1 MSYKISSKLIKPLVV
16 LIIIGISIPSFIA
29 YFQQRSMVN
38 RLLKDETESALY
50 ELTQK
55 LETSEEAISL
65 LKEASKKNYLRITR
79 AVSFI
84 IQQNSS
90 MTSTDNMTRLAKII
104 NVDELHVTDEKGVLR
119 WGNVPG
125 FFGFD
130 FNTSDQTKPFL
141 PMLSDQSFELAQD
154 PAERG
159 VDKTLFQYI
168 SVPRKDR
175 PGIVQIGVAPT
186 ELQSLIESSDIKK
199 HIQTIKIREGGFGVI
214 LSDKGLIT
222 AHPDTSFI
230 GKEAKEINIDFSL
243 LSSDKGSFNYKNQG
257 STYLAY
263 YEKSGENWVIASA
276 KIKDF
281 TGPLTSLLFIIII
294 SISITS
300 LVIIALTL
308 RLTKSIILN
317 PLTSINNR
325 LLEISRG
332 EGDLTQTL
340 NINTQ
345 DEFNELA
352 QSFNEFVEQI
362 RLIIFEVKKQ
372 SDDLYNVSNSV
383 YQTTNNLSGLASEL
397 NQQTQVASAAS
408 EEVSSNSNTIASA
421 VEQTS
426 QNIDNISQSADNMSS
441 NMNSVASSAEHTANN
456 VTQVSQ
462 LISKLQ
468 DNTEKTQKAMENV
481 LNMVNVTASSINQIN
496 GNIIEISK
504 NTQNANQVSNNANN
518 QAKLTSETMI
528 ELQKTAQEI
537 GKIIKV
543 INAIADQTN
552 MLALNATIEAASAGD
567 AGKGFA
573 VVANEVK
580 ALAKQTS
587 EATER
592 IAEQIDMVQKA
603 TNHSVNS
610 MNKITETIF
619 ELTHINSNIAQSI
632 EIQSQTISEIN
643 QSVKQVL
650 EETGKV
656 EEYAL
661 KNNQL
666 ANEVSVNTNQANTG
680 VRNIAKETTGT
691 AESAKQVA
699 KNINEISLG
708 VKDISRSTTEISTG
722 ISEISSTMSSIARVS
737 ESTAQDAEKNQIAAN
752 QLKSISEIIYNLVK
766 KFKV

>member
-29 YFQQRSMVN
+29 YFQQRGMVN
-38 RLLKDETESALY
+38 RMMKEETQSALY
-50 ELTQK
+50 ELVQK
-55 LETSEEAISL
+55 LETSEQAISL

-84 IQQNSS
+84 IQQNPS
-90 MTSTDNMTRLAKII
+90 MTNTDNMTRLAKII
-104 NVDELHVTDEKGVLR
+104 NVDELHVTDEQGVLR

-141 PMLSDQSFELAQD
+141 PMLTDNSFELAQD

-168 SVPRKDR
+168 SVSRRDR
-175 PGIVQIGVAPT
+175 AGIVQIGVAPT

-199 HIQTIKIREGGFGVI
+199 HIQTIKIRESGYGVI
-214 LSDKGLIT
+214 LSDKGIIT
-222 AHPDTSFI
+222 AHPDTSYI
-230 GKEAKEINIDFSL
+230 GKESKEVNIDLSL
-243 LSSDKGSFNYKNQG
+243 LSSNQGSFKYKNQG
-257 STYLAY
+257 TLYLAY

-276 KIKDF
+276 KISDF
-281 TGPLTSLLFIIII
+281 TGPLTGLLIIIII
-294 SISITS
+294 SIALTS
-300 LVIIALTL
+300 LVIIALTMK
-308 RLTKSIILN
+308 LTKSIIIK
-317 PLTSINNR
+317 PLTSINDR

-340 NINTQ
+340 NINTH
-345 DEFNELA
+345 DEFHDLA

-362 RLIIFEVKKQ
+362 RSIIFEVKRQ
-372 SDDLYNVSNSV
+372 SDDLYQISNTV
-383 YQTTNNLSGLASEL
+383 YQTTNNLSSLASEL

-421 VEQTS
+421 VEETS
-426 QNIDNISQSADNMSS
+426 QNIDNISHSADHMSS
-441 NMNSVASSAEHTANN
+441 NMNTVASSAEQTANN
-456 VTQVSQ
+456 VSLVSQ
-462 LISKLQ
+462 LIKKLQ
-468 DNTEKTQKAMENV
+468 DNTSSTQKAMANV

-496 GNIIEISK
+496 ENIIEISK
-504 NTQNANQVSNNANN
+504 NTQNANHVSNNANN

-592 IAEQIDMVQKA
+592 IAEQIEMVQTA
-603 TNHSVNS
+603 TNHSVSS
-610 MNKITETIF
+610 MSKITETIY

-643 QSVKQVL
+643 QSVQQVL

-661 KNNQL
+661 KNNEL
-666 ANEVSVNTNQANTG
+666 ANEVSVNTNQADHG
-680 VRNIAKETTGT
+680 VRDIAKETTGT
-691 AESAKQVA
+691 AVSAKQVA
-699 KNINEISLG
+699 KDINEISLG
-708 VKDISRSTTEISTG
+708 VKDISRSTSEISTG
-722 ISEISSTMSSIARVS
+722 ISEISSTMSLIAKVS
-737 ESTAQDAEKNQIAAN
+737 ESTAIDAEKNQDSAN